1 MEDTDIQGVL
11 VSPIA
16 ELTEAGLEQLILLSE
31 HLVMMMMNI
40 LMLL

>member
-11 VSPIA
+11 VSDTA
-16 ELTEAGLEQLILLSE
+16 EFTEAGLEQLILLSE
-31 HLVMMMMNI
+31 HMVMTINI

>member
-11 VSPIA
+11 VSHTA
-16 ELTEAGLEQLILLSE
+16 ELTEAGLEQLTLLSE
-31 HLVMMMMNI
+31 HMVMVNI